1 MDYAYAALAGV
12 VIIVFLSFRRPK
24 LGHIPTLGYSTP
36 LLSYITAFK
45 FRTHSRDMIEEGYRK
60 YPNQVWKLSTL
71 DGWFIVANG
80 THRVE
85 EMNKA
90 SGKEL
95 SAILNFQSYLQ
106 LDYTLGPEVTTNPY
120 HIKVV
125 RSTMT
130 RNVAAQFED
139 MHSEAVSAFEDLIS
153 SNSLDWHAIPIFSS
167 MSEIIS
173 RINARL
179 AVGYPLCQNK
189 AFRDLCGRSSPVLM
203 KGRHLRFVPSF
214 LRPIAAK
221 LIVNSG
227 ADIGAM
233 ARHLQP
239 VIAHRLNEQRLH
251 GSEWAGKP
259 NDTLMWMMDEAEKS
273 GERVTA
279 YGMATRLYFLTFA
292 SDGIAMVRLLSS
304 HCPWDGRHPDLPMQM
319 LSCALYEVA
328 TRPEYIK
335 PLRDEVEAVVAW
347 EDWVSPFCVMFGC

>member
-1 MDYAYAALAGV
+1 MPKDYTVLGKFLPLFRRPPHFAVEMDYAYAALAGV

-45 FRTHSRDMIEEGYRK
+45 FRAHSRDMIEEGYRK

-139 MHSEAVSAFEDLIS
+139 MHSEAEVSAPFD
-153 SNSLDWHAIPIFSS
+153 SL
-167 MSEIIS
+167 
-173 RINARL
+173 
-179 AVGYPLCQNK
+179 
-189 AFRDLCGRSSPVLM
+189 
-203 KGRHLRFVPSF
+203 
-214 LRPIAAK
+214 
-221 LIVNSG
+221 
-227 ADIGAM
+227 
-233 ARHLQP
+233 LQ
-239 VIAHRLNEQRLH
+239 
-251 GSEWAGKP
+251 
-259 NDTLMWMMDEAEKS
+259 
-273 GERVTA
+273 
-279 YGMATRLYFLTFA
+279 
-292 SDGIAMVRLLSS
+292 SS
-304 HCPWDGRHPDLPMQM
+304 HD
-319 LSCALYEVA
+319 YVIE
-328 TRPEYIK
+328 T
-335 PLRDEVEAVVAW
+335 
-347 EDWVSPFCVMFGC
+347 